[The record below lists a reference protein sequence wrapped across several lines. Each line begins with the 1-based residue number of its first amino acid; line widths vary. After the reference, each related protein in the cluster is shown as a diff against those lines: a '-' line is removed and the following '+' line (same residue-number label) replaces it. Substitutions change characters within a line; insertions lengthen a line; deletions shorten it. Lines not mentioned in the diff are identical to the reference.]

1 MQVRNIAT
9 VIFLQILFV
18 QLKEG
23 AIRTSDCLDNA
34 REEKLAQVVE
44 DEEGDNR
51 NTVDYEELVVH
62 TVIHKDAHLL
72 PVYLLYTILG
82 LLSHSKRGSKCVLV

>member
-44 DEEGDNR
+44 DEEGDN
-51 NTVDYEELVVH
+51 
-62 TVIHKDAHLL
+62 
-72 PVYLLYTILG
+72 
-82 LLSHSKRGSKCVLV
+82 